1 MSLHRQTTGTMH
13 REMRQNGTERRQQRG
28 SRLMRHLSLLPS
40 NNQLSTRNSQ
50 VHRFFRQNQTTT
62 QAFLELRK
70 KPNSTH
76 QRMKPE
82 RTECTQD
89 FNFQDS
95 NYIFQRA
102 FSQKRKQGGGGT
114 SL

>member
-1 MSLHRQTTGTMH
+1 
-13 REMRQNGTERRQQRG
+13 MRQNGTERRQQRG

>member
-1 MSLHRQTTGTMH
+1 MH

-28 SRLMRHLSLLPS
+28 SRLMRHPSLLPS
-40 NNQLSTRNSQ
+40 NNQLPTRNSQ
-50 VHRFFRQNQTTT
+50 VRRFFRQNQTTT

-70 KPNSTH
+70 EPNSTH

-95 NYIFQRA
+95 NYIFQ
-102 FSQKRKQGGGGT
+102 
-114 SL
+114 